1 MKPIEDQNRRVAN
14 IFRAEFTP
22 IQTGGVPDGE
32 VLQLNDA
39 RPLAAGF
46 YIYRM
51 APGQTTVA
59 HKHKGDEE
67 FLIIQGDLTDHDG
80 TEYGPGDL
88 VWLRDGTVHNST
100 TREGC
105 LIAVFAD
112 MPDDFPAR

>member
-1 MKPIEDQNRRVAN
+1 MDPIDTRHRRVAN
-14 IFRAEFTP
+14 IHTAAFTP
-22 IQTGGVPDGE
+22 IQTDGVPDGE

-39 RPLAAGF
+39 RPLGAGF

-51 APGQTTVA
+51 APGATTVA
-59 HKHKGDEE
+59 HRHKGDEE
-67 FLIIQGDLTDHDG
+67 FLIIEGDLADHDG

-88 VWLRDGTVHNST
+88 VWLKDGTEHHST
-100 TREGC
+100 TRDGC